1 MYMEQQVLDFP
12 SPYLGKNIF
21 SSLDHLQAL
30 VNPSQT
36 QQEHLSLK
44 PAASDPCQLLPL
56 PHPRTPFPHTTS
68 SLPRTPPTQRSP
80 PPGFPEHVALNED
93 LEEESVSKEEFTQK

>member
-1 MYMEQQVLDFP
+1 MNMEQQVLDFP

-44 PAASDPCQLLPL
+44 PKASDPCQLLPKNSFPSHNIFSAKNTSNSKKSTPRL
-56 PHPRTPFPHTTS
+56 P
-68 SLPRTPPTQRSP
+68 
-80 PPGFPEHVALNED
+80 
-93 LEEESVSKEEFTQK
+93 